1 MNVSHK
7 LRQLAWG
14 AAILI
19 ATTFGATQAFA
30 QGGEG
35 NGTAFTPQSGFWTNP
50 NEINGRGLVLQL
62 NSKGEIFASLFMYTD
77 WGQATW
83 YVVDTAGSQDGR
95 SGQLQRF
102 VGGQALNG
110 DYRTAMFDGFVGEA
124 SFVFDSPIS
133 GTLTFPGGTMSIQRY
148 NFVAGGVASGP
159 QAGAPGGG
167 WWFNSAES
175 GRGFFLE
182 AQGDSMLLVVMG
194 YDDAHQPVWY
204 TARGAMTTP
213 QLFQGQLIESYGGQ
227 TMGGEY
233 QQPNAAVGRGNITV
247 QFSDDHQGMI
257 TLPSGRQT
265 PIVPYTF

>member
-1 MNVSHK
+1 MNISHK

-14 AAILI
+14 AAILL
-19 ATTFGATQAFA
+19 ATTFGTTSAFA

-62 NSKGEIFASLFMYTD
+62 NSKGEIFASLFMFTD

-83 YVVDTAGSQDGR
+83 YVVDTAGSPDGR

-110 DYRTAMFDGFVGEA
+110 DYRTAMFDGFVGTA
-124 SFVFDSPIS
+124 SFSFDSPIS

-182 AQGDSMLLVVMG
+182 AQGDSMLLVIMG

-204 TARGAMTTP
+204 TTRGAMTTP

-247 QFSDDHQGMI
+247 QFADDHQGII